1 MGNKTAQNKIE
12 YRGLA
17 HPMIGNALTAL
28 TGIVCL
34 FLCMIFPL
42 VGPAAVHGSGSPGAG
57 PAPHLAKNRAA
68 FSAVLILALILAI
81 GAIVSKLERRRV
93 DASPLPFYS
102 IAMLVFLVAVCAA
115 FAMGLLSL

>member
-1 MGNKTAQNKIE
+1 MASKTPQTKIT

-17 HPMIGNALTAL
+17 HPMVGNALTVL
-28 TGIVCL
+28 TGIACL

-57 PAPHLAKNRAA
+57 PVPHLAKNRMA
-68 FSAVLILALILAI
+68 FSIVLVLALLLGTAAIL
-81 GAIVSKLERRRV
+81 SKLERRKV

-102 IAMLVFLVAVCAA
+102 IALLVFLLAVAVA
-115 FAMGLLSL
+115 FAMGLLSM